1 MEMKSEKP
9 MSKMAMLNLFLKG
22 SKVLFVIA
30 ILSSALVSALEAVT
44 PQIIRVVVDY
54 CLDGHP
60 ESVPGFVRQ
69 WLNSLGGRDF
79 VLRHLYL
86 AGAAVLVV
94 AAGQAVFRY
103 LNQYMNTRATEK
115 MVKTA
120 RDLLY
125 AHIERLPFSW
135 HMKNQTGDIIQRCTS
150 DMNTVRMFVSEQLVQ
165 VIRIVITMAFSLVM
179 MLMMSPRLTLVVLF
193 SVPFLCV
200 FSFVFYQKVGH
211 YFLECEENEGVLSAM
226 AQENLTGVRVVRA
239 FGRENLERERFGS
252 QNRKYTDVW
261 MKLCRILA
269 LYWASGDFLT
279 EAQILTI
286 VVVGS
291 VLCVKGQMTAGELIA
306 FVSYNR
312 QLIWPVRRL
321 GRMLSDMSKAGVSMD
336 RLLYILN
343 SPAEEW
349 PGREEPPMD
358 GDIRFD
364 HVTFGYEGEEVLSD
378 ISLTIPGGSTLGILG
393 STGSGKT
400 TLMHLLNGLYNPD
413 KGEISISGVPLRNIS
428 LPWLRRHVGIVLQE
442 PFLFSR
448 TLLDNITIAAEA
460 DRQKVDEAVRIAALD
475 ESVERF
481 AKGYD
486 TMVGERGVTLSGGQK
501 QRTAIARML
510 VQDSPVM
517 IFDDSLSAVDAET
530 DEKIRH
536 ALRKVMGEKTVIL
549 ISHRV
554 ATLMEADQIV
564 VLENHRIS
572 QQGTHRELL
581 NQPGLYRR
589 IYEIQNPEGGDV

>member
-60 ESVPGFVRQ
+60 ESVPGFVQR

-179 MLMMSPRLTLVVLF
+179 MLLMSPRLTLVVLF

-239 FGRENLERERFGS
+239 FGRENFERERFGK

-279 EAQILTI
+279 EVQILTI

-291 VLCVKGQMTAGELIA
+291 ILCVNGQMSAGELIA

-349 PGREEPPMD
+349 PGSEEPSME
-358 GDIRFD
+358 GDICFD

-378 ISLTIPGGSTLGILG
+378 VSLTIPGGSTLGILG

-413 KGEISISGVPLRNIS
+413 KGEISISGVPIRNIS

-448 TLLDNITIAAEA
+448 TLLENITIAAET
-460 DRQKVDEAVRIAALD
+460 DRRKVDEAVRIAALD

-486 TMVGERGVTLSGGQK
+486 TVVGERGVTLSGGQK

-554 ATLMEADQIV
+554 ATLMEADQII
-564 VLENHRIS
+564 VLENHRIA